1 MLKKLQ
7 SQNFGQNPAIK
18 SQPNFSLNI
27 YFWKVLS
34 PFTEQCLY
42 YCPGNKGEDVLRFD
56 PSPQYTLIR

>member
-34 PFTEQCLY
+34 P
-42 YCPGNKGEDVLRFD
+42 LRNSVYIVMEIKVRMF
-56 PSPQYTLIR
+56 SGLTFLLKIY